1 MSAQPATDKKKK
13 GGLFRALLW
22 ALVLGALAGI
32 IAYVVGLGIASLLS
46 YSGAG
51 QLIAGQLL
59 SDFGYKNASTAITG
73 IATGNIYQAAT
84 LPYVLTLLGIGV
96 GAGVG
101 YFKGKR
107 EDEEES

>member
-1 MSAQPATDKKKK
+1 MSTQPVEKKKK
-13 GGLFRALLW
+13 GGLFRALLF
-22 ALVLGALAGI
+22 ALILGALAGI

-59 SDFGYKNASTAITG
+59 NDFGYKNASTAVTG
-73 IATGNIYQAAT
+73 VATGDIYQASV

-96 GAGVG
+96 GAGIG
-101 YFKGKR
+101 YFKGKQ
-107 EDEEES
+107 EDEEA